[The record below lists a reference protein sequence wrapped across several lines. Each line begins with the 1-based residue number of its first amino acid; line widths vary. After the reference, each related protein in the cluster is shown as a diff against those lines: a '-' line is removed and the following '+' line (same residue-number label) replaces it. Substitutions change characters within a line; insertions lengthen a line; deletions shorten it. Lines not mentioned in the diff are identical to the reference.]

1 MREPPQLAHPTI
13 IAALEEHYRVCV
25 TALAFLPLGMDS
37 DSAAYR
43 VEAAAGMAYFLKVRS
58 GHGFSPSS
66 LAVPHYLHQRGLPHV
81 LAPLPTIAGDLWAH
95 AGAFALS
102 LYPYID
108 GRSGADL
115 GLSETD
121 WRALG
126 ALVRQIHDAGLPPE
140 ILALLRGEAFVPS
153 RRQVLAR
160 LQGAIA
166 CHNLTD
172 PAQAELAAFWRS
184 LQQTI
189 DTVVDRADAL
199 GPQLRQASLPRVLC
213 HADLHA
219 WNALVD
225 ADGQWWLVDW
235 DEAVMAPRERD
246 LMFVV
251 GGIGR
256 DLVSARHT
264 RCFCQ
269 GYGETELHAQALA
282 YYRNAWALQDMAA
295 YGERLFDF
303 PHLSEASRRDA
314 LGGFIG
320 LFEPGNIVD
329 IALASG
335 GVAR

>member
-1 MREPPQLAHPTI
+1 MREPPQLAHSAI
-13 IAALEEHYRVCV
+13 VAALEDHYRVCV

-43 VEAAAGMAYFLKVRS
+43 VQEAGGMAYFLKVRS

-66 LAVPHYLHQRGLPHV
+66 LAMPHYLHQRGLPHI
-81 LAPLPTIAGDLWAH
+81 LAPLPTISGDLWAH
-95 AGAFALS
+95 AGGFAIS

-108 GRSGADL
+108 GRTGADV
-115 GLSETD
+115 GMSAGN

-140 ILALLRGEAFVPS
+140 IPALLRGEAFVPS

-219 WNALVD
+219 WNVLVD
-225 ADGQWWLVDW
+225 ADGQ
-235 DEAVMAPRERD
+235 AVRLA
-246 LMFVV
+246 
-251 GGIGR
+251 
-256 DLVSARHT
+256 A
-264 RCFCQ
+264 CQ
-269 GYGETELHAQALA
+269 GRHQTLFRCHLRAPFLSLTRKPTGTKPIRPAGSASAAGAPGAPGAAARPTPAYPVKLHQS
-282 YYRNAWALQDMAA
+282 
-295 YGERLFDF
+295 G
-303 PHLSEASRRDA
+303 
-314 LGGFIG
+314 G
-320 LFEPGNIVD
+320 LFNTREPK
-329 IALASG
+329 SP
-335 GVAR
+335 